1 MENVLLG
8 KKALNFI
15 LLLFSLLIFVNA
27 QPKGYIYEESKVVN
41 YSLPDPLICNDGK
54 KVGSKNFWNEKRR
67 NEILQL
73 FKDEVYGNSPQNLF
87 VLNLKLSKKKQLHLE
102 VMLLED
108 KLLSK

>member
-54 KVGSKNFWNEKRR
+54 KVENKNLWDEKEGMRFFDYLR
-67 NEILQL
+67 TRSMVILL
-73 FKDEVYGNSPQNLF
+73 NNLF
-87 VLNLKLSKKKQLHLE
+87 VLILKLSKEKQVHLE